1 MANLAARPPAVD
13 YRLTQHGADI
23 TISAFLGDRLIA
35 TDQQPA
41 IACRPDRPADLM
53 RIVAT
58 FHLKALHAIAN
69 GDEAKRQH
77 LNRTI
82 PIGTVTCPDG
92 STL

>member
-1 MANLAARPPAVD
+1 MTDLATRPPAVD
-13 YRLTQHGADI
+13 YRLTQHGTNI
-23 TISAFLGDRLIA
+23 TLTALLGDRVVA

-41 IACRPDRPADLM
+41 HTCRPDRPADLM
-53 RIVAT
+53 RLVAT

-69 GDEAKRQH
+69 GDDAKRQH
-77 LNRTI
+77 LKLAI